1 MRAVVTEFR
10 NAPLEQRSTLRDRL
24 TMDDCY
30 TLISYARRTAVLA
43 ARESDTAAAGD
54 AAVSLAMIDADRVD
68 WRDVLVALGLVGH
81 VLVGLGDTG
90 ALGAAR
96 DMATGDIVS
105 MIARFA
111 PPSREDAEAATW
123 GLRQVRTAYG
133 IGYADAGVE
142 LYAPVTDLVD
152 VALGVA
158 SLLEDDAYRTVS
170 VRVGEQLPVVWLPGT
185 SPRRADRVVDRC
197 RGCIVISTILSADAF
212 DGAEAQQLTVFVVEA
227 RNAGDARS
235 LESWSVGGSHAA
247 LTVRREAVV
256 CVLVARSFVEGVA
269 PFESDASLRRFE
281 DGLGIVL
288 GL

>member
-1 MRAVVTEFR
+1 MLKARPADDLVQSGDVIQGESDVAQWRPVVAHGFENRSRTYDVIVAGRQRDDEGDVFEIGRELADAVEAEARHRAAHPDARLSPLSGAAYDLWAGDHDLVRFSPSPVDRVVRAVVTEFR

-54 AAVSLAMIDADRVD
+54 AAVALAMIDADRVD

-111 PPSREDAEAATW
+111 LPSREDAEAAT
-123 GLRQVRTAYG
+123 
-133 IGYADAGVE
+133 
-142 LYAPVTDLVD
+142 
-152 VALGVA
+152 
-158 SLLEDDAYRTVS
+158 
-170 VRVGEQLPVVWLPGT
+170 
-185 SPRRADRVVDRC
+185 
-197 RGCIVISTILSADAF
+197 
-212 DGAEAQQLTVFVVEA
+212 
-227 RNAGDARS
+227 
-235 LESWSVGGSHAA
+235 
-247 LTVRREAVV
+247 
-256 CVLVARSFVEGVA
+256 
-269 PFESDASLRRFE
+269 
-281 DGLGIVL
+281 
-288 GL
+288 